1 MWSQIEIR
9 YSDLPTDFQ
18 RAYGCGSVP
27 DSDRLSLEL
36 AVLVLLP
43 EQGDRRET

>member
-1 MWSQIEIR
+1 MEPLRAPGI
-9 YSDLPTDFQ
+9 PT
-18 RAYGCGSVP
+18 RHLAVTYGCGSVP
-27 DSDRLSLEL
+27 DLDRLSLEL